1 MRRIILCLT
10 LCVVAGCSGS
20 SPAPVSTAP
29 TSVSTQALK
38 DLLNSVAQSGT
49 AGSGLL
55 QVRIGV
61 EASGKEELKKDLE
74 ELTKADGAGQTEQVK
89 QIATKMAGSL

>member
-1 MRRIILCLT
+1 MRRIILCLSW
-10 LCVVAGCSGS
+10 CVFVGCSGS
-20 SPAPVSTAP
+20 PPVPVSTAP
-29 TSVSTQALK
+29 TTVSTKALK
-38 DLLNSVAQSGT
+38 ELLTSIGQSGT

-55 QVRIGV
+55 QLRIGV

-74 ELTKADGAGQTEQVK
+74 ELTKADTDGQTDVVK